1 MVAPTDKQLERL
13 PKWARDHINLLTMR
27 LAGANDV
34 IDRQRGDKKTRV
46 QVDPHSGLIN
56 NTERGPRLYLHDTDT
71 VRFMLGDDW
80 TDHIDLH
87 MIKDYNGKRGVLVRG
102 GNTRLMVHPVSSNH
116 VDIYLLD
123 N

>member
-1 MVAPTDKQLERL
+1 MTPTNNQLERL

-27 LAGANDV
+27 LAEANDV
-34 IDRQRGDKKTRV
+34 LARQRGGQRSRV
-46 QVDPHSGLIN
+46 LVEPNGYNSAP
-56 NTERGPRLYLHDTDT
+56 EYYARDTAT

-87 MIKDYNGKRGVLVRG
+87 MIKDNNGKRGVLVRG